1 MKKHTILAGFLTMAS
16 VFFGVT
22 TAQAQK
28 DTVRLKQEVEVTKA
42 YQPTILDA
50 VKINDIPKIKTEQ
63 TEAPTFDY
71 SIYSKP
77 IFSTFEPT
85 PVAAAKMVGDP
96 RPEMGNGLLKL
107 GIGNYLTPYGELFYN
122 AQPDKNSNFGLH
134 FKHLSSSGDIKLLNG
149 DKVNAPHSEN
159 QAEIYGKRFFKKST
173 LSGSLGYD
181 RKAFN
186 YYGYAGDELSDS
198 LKEQMIPFFGD
209 KQWFSKGTVDVHLK
223 SETLSKDDFNYDF
236 GVNYHFLSSKTGQK
250 EGQTVVS
257 ADLGKKFGNM
267 FGILNFSMTS
277 YRADSILNG
286 FSNTFGEKH
295 QMLMTISPS
304 VKWLTKNASLQLGLN
319 TTISQDDD
327 TDGAVYFYPKVK
339 AEWSPV
345 ERVLT
350 LFAGADGHV
359 QHNTYSSI
367 ATENPYVN
375 PYHDLENTR
384 YQVVVS
390 GGFKGKLSPKTNYVA
405 EASYSVVKDQHFY
418 FLNTYELNNPYPI
431 RAQSIS
437 NTFDWVYDDVN
448 IFKLSGEVLH
458 TVSDNFSIH
467 LLGNYYSYEMKSKS
481 KAWQMP
487 NFDLT
492 LSGIYQASDK
502 LKFTTDIFVV
512 GSRTALIRDNWLTTS
527 TPGGGYGG
535 YYSYVGAE
543 KEQILD
549 PIIDLNAGVEYQYS
563 KKLNFFVKLNNFGFQ
578 KYERWLGYTNKSF
591 NALVGASYKF

>member
-1 MKKHTILAGFLTMAS
+1 MKKHTILAGILTLAS
-16 VFFGVT
+16 IFFGVT

-42 YQPTILDA
+42 YQPTIFDA
-50 VKINDIPKIKTEQ
+50 VKINDIPKIKPEQ

-85 PVAAAKMVGDP
+85 PVAAAKMVGDT

-107 GIGNYLTPYGELFYN
+107 GFGNYMTPYGELFYN

-149 DKVNAPHSEN
+149 DKVDAPQSVN
-159 QAEIYGKRFFKKST
+159 QAEIFGKKFFKKST

-198 LKEQMIPFFGD
+198 LKEQLIPFYGNN
-209 KQWFSKGTVDVHLK
+209 QWFSKGTMDVHLK

-236 GVNYHFLSSKTGQK
+236 GVNYHYLASKSGQR
-250 EGQTVVS
+250 ESQAIVS

-277 YRADSILNG
+277 YRADSILNRI
-286 FSNTFGEKH
+286 SNTFGEKH

-304 VKWLTKNASLQLGLN
+304 VKWQTQNASLQLGLN
-319 TTISQDDD
+319 TTISTDDD
-327 TDGAVYFYPKVK
+327 TDGGIYFYPKVK

-367 ATENPYVN
+367 ATENPYVD
-375 PYHDLENTR
+375 PFHDVQNAR

-405 EASYSVVKDQHFY
+405 ETSYSVVKDQHFY
-418 FLNTYELNNPYPI
+418 YLKANEIQLPGYGGKGYEIY
-431 RAQSIS
+431 
-437 NTFDWVYDDVN
+437 NTFNWIYDDVN
-448 IFKLSGEVLH
+448 ILKLSGEVLH
-458 TVSDNFSIH
+458 TISDNFSIH
-467 LLGNYYSYEMKSKS
+467 LLGNYYSYDMKTQST
-481 KAWQMP
+481 AWQMP
-487 NFDLT
+487 NFDMT
-492 LSGIYQASDK
+492 FSGIYQANEK
-502 LKFTTDIFVV
+502 LKFTTDIFMI
-512 GSRTALIRDNWLTTS
+512 GKRTALQIYKIL
-527 TPGGGYGG
+527 PGSEYGG
-535 YYSYVGAE
+535 NYITEYETPHV
-543 KEQILD
+543 ID
-549 PIIDLNAGVEYQYS
+549 PIIDLNAGAEYQLS
-563 KKLNFFVKLNNFGFQ
+563 EKLNLFLQLNNFGFQ
-578 KYERWLGYTNKSF
+578 KYEQWLGYTNKGF